1 MRRRVATTL
10 MTQQQANIEAA
21 QMRRRAATTLMTQ
34 QQTNIEAAQMR
45 MRTRRA
51 ATTFMT
57 EQLRFLATHCPPSQ
71 FIQ

>member
-1 MRRRVATTL
+1 MR
-10 MTQQQANIEAA
+10 
-21 QMRRRAATTLMTQ
+21 MRTRRAATTF
-34 QQTNIEAAQMR
+34 IEAAQMR